1 MSWKGRAGVDTLGR
15 NAPILVTDVGQ
26 EPGDLPWR
34 PGRAD
39 PTLEAAGGP
48 GQVSSCPEQAEC

>member
-1 MSWKGRAGVDTLGR
+1 MSGEGRAGVDTLGR
-15 NAPILVTDVGQ
+15 NAPILVIDMGQ

-39 PTLEAAGGP
+39 PTLGSSWRP
-48 GQVSSCPEQAEC
+48 RTGQFLP

>member
-1 MSWKGRAGVDTLGR
+1 MSREGRAGVDTLGR
-15 NAPILVTDVGQ
+15 NAPILVTDMGQ

-39 PTLEAAGGP
+39 PTLGSSWRP